1 MFICTH
7 CDSQS
12 LKWSGRCVTCGQW
25 GTVFDEAE
33 VPTKGSS
40 SKAKGTKSRPAATLN
55 LSSATTAIVER
66 QYTNISELD
75 RVLGGGLVPGSV
87 TLLAG
92 EPGIGKSTLV
102 AQLAAGFGG
111 HSRPPASPDPSI
123 NGGEKRIDSSHRNL
137 SPIYGGVGGGAS
149 KEGAAYYASGEESEG
164 QVRLRFVRLG
174 LNPQHVVFSNATET
188 GSIIAA
194 AEAMKP
200 SIVIV
205 DSIQTMMTD
214 GVESFPG
221 TPTAVRAA
229 TSELISYAKASNVPV
244 LIIGQVTKDGI
255 VAGPKTL
262 EHLVDTVLT
271 LEGDATSAYRLLR
284 ASKNRFGSVEDVGV
298 FAMTEKG
305 MIPVENPSAMFLKER
320 VDGPGSV
327 VTCIMEGNRPFLVEI
342 QALVDKSFFPNP
354 VRRTSGYDVGRLQML
369 LAILSKRAGVRL
381 HDQDVYVNVVGGLKL
396 DEPSADLAVAAA
408 ILSAI
413 DNVTF
418 PAKTIVIGELGL
430 GGEVRSVAFS
440 ERRRKEAER
449 LGFKTI
455 LDPKSIK
462 TVSELRTKMK

>member
-33 VPTKGSS
+33 VPTKGTT

-66 QYTNISELD
+66 QSTNISELD

-102 AQLAAGFGG
+102 AQLAASFM
-111 HSRPPASPDPSI
+111 SSPPPY
-123 NGGEKRIDSSHRNL
+123 E
-137 SPIYGGVGGGAS
+137 GGGLGEVRNS
-149 KEGAAYYASGEESEG
+149 YYASGEESEG

-174 LNPQHVVFSNATET
+174 LDPQHVVFSNATET

-194 AEAMKP
+194 AETMKP

-369 LAILSKRAGVRL
+369 LAILSKRAGVRV

-462 TVSELRTKMK
+462 TVSELRAKMK

>member
-1 MFICTH
+1 MFLCTH
-7 CDSQS
+7 CDAQS

-25 GTVFDEAE
+25 GTVLDEAE
-33 VPTKGSS
+33 VPEKAGPSKSKGN
-40 SKAKGTKSRPAATLN
+40 KSRPAATLN
-55 LSSATTAIVER
+55 LAAATTAIVER
-66 QYTNISELD
+66 QSTNISELD

-102 AQLAAGFGG
+102 AQLSALFFHGE
-111 HSRPPASPDPSI
+111 HSS
-123 NGGEKRIDSSHRNL
+123 
-137 SPIYGGVGGGAS
+137 
-149 KEGAAYYASGEESEG
+149 YYASGEESEG

-174 LNPQHVVFSNATET
+174 LNPEHVVFSNATET

-194 AEAMKP
+194 AESMKP

-214 GVESFPG
+214 GVESYPG

-305 MIPVENPSAMFLKER
+305 MVPVENPSAMFLKER

-342 QALVDKSFFPNP
+342 QALIDKSFFPNP

-418 PAKTIVIGELGL
+418 PAKTIVVGELGL

-449 LGFKTI
+449 LGFGTI

>member
-1 MFICTH
+1 MFVCTH
-7 CDSQS
+7 CDAQS

-25 GTVFDEAE
+25 GTVFDEGE
-33 VPTKGSS
+33 VPEKTGST
-40 SKAKGTKSRPAATLN
+40 KAKSVKSRPAATLN
-55 LSSATTAIVER
+55 LAAATTAIVER
-66 QYTNISELD
+66 QSTNISELD

-102 AQLAAGFGG
+102 AQLAASF
-111 HSRPPASPDPSI
+111 SVNPPPPY
-123 NGGEKRIDSSHRNL
+123 E
-137 SPIYGGVGGGAS
+137 GGGRGEVKNS
-149 KEGAAYYASGEESEG
+149 YYASGEESEG

-174 LNPQHVVFSNATET
+174 LNPEHVVFSNATET

-194 AEAMKP
+194 AETMKP

-205 DSIQTMMTD
+205 DSIQTMMTE

-305 MIPVENPSAMFLKER
+305 MVPVENPSAMFLKER

-342 QALVDKSFFPNP
+342 QALIDKSFFPNP

-369 LAILSKRAGVRL
+369 LAILSKRAGVRVY
-381 HDQDVYVNVVGGLKL
+381 DQDVYVNVVGGLKL

-449 LGFKTI
+449 LGFGTI

-462 TVSELRTKMK
+462 TVSELRAKMK

>member
-1 MFICTH
+1 MFFCTH
-7 CDSQS
+7 CDAQS

-25 GTVFDEAE
+25 GTVLDEGV
-33 VPTKGSS
+33 VPQTKT
-40 SKAKGTKSRPAATLN
+40 SKSKGTKSRPAATLN

-66 QYTNISELD
+66 QGTNISELD

-102 AQLAAGFGG
+102 AQLAAGFYT
-111 HSRPPASPDPSI
+111 PSLLPLEK
-123 NGGEKRIDSSHRNL
+123 GGEGKGSLGDST
-137 SPIYGGVGGGAS
+137 PPFQGGEGGGRV
-149 KEGAAYYASGEESEG
+149 AYYASGEESEG

-174 LNPQHVVFSNATET
+174 LNPEHVVFSNATET

-229 TSELISYAKASNVPV
+229 TSELISYAKVSNVPV

-305 MIPVENPSAMFLKER
+305 MVPVENPSAMFLKER

-342 QALVDKSFFPNP
+342 QALIDKSFFPNP

-381 HDQDVYVNVVGGLKL
+381 YDQDVYVNVVGGLKL

-449 LGFKTI
+449 LGFATI
-455 LDPKSIK
+455 LDPKTIK
-462 TVSELRTKMK
+462 TVGELRNKMR

>member
-1 MFICTH
+1 MFLCTH
-7 CDSQS
+7 CDAQS

-25 GTVFDEAE
+25 GTVFDEGE
-33 VPTKGSS
+33 VPEKAGK
-40 SKAKGTKSRPAATLN
+40 SKSKGTKSRPAATLN
-55 LSSATTAIVER
+55 LAAATTAIVER
-66 QYTNISELD
+66 QSTNISELD

-102 AQLAAGFGG
+102 AQLAASFT
-111 HSRPPASPDPSI
+111 SPLPPPS
-123 NGGEKRIDSSHRNL
+123 K
-137 SPIYGGVGGGAS
+137 GVGEVKNS
-149 KEGAAYYASGEESEG
+149 YYASGEESEG

-174 LNPQHVVFSNATET
+174 LNPEHVVFSNATET

-194 AEAMKP
+194 AESMKP

-305 MIPVENPSAMFLKER
+305 MVPVENPSAMFLKER

-342 QALVDKSFFPNP
+342 QALIDKSFFPNP

-418 PAKTIVIGELGL
+418 PAKTIVVGELGL

-449 LGFKTI
+449 LGFGTI

-462 TVSELRTKMK
+462 TVSELRAKMK